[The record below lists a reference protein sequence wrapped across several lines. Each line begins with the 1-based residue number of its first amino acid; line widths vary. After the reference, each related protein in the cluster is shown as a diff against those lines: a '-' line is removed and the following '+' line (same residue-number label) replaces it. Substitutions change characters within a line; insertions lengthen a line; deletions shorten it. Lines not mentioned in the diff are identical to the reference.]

1 LVEHPGRT
9 IGIYDIRHPSN
20 IKREALKREMREW
33 LREKYVDKYLIPHF
47 EQVSSLEFKEPPDYK
62 SRREIF
68 STPIKGT
75 LGSLTIPPPSR
86 RKDSM
91 GRIIMQLVVPYR
103 LIDRILYLLVRKG
116 RIVSKN
122 KSVQY
127 KILSGDCLTHEIV
140 ISKLTSN
147 PLREDADNP
156 MLNNMVV
163 WG

>member
-1 LVEHPGRT
+1 
-9 IGIYDIRHPSN
+9 
-20 IKREALKREMREW
+20 
-33 LREKYVDKYLIPHF
+33 
-47 EQVSSLEFKEPPDYK
+47 
-62 SRREIF
+62 
-68 STPIKGT
+68 
-75 LGSLTIPPPSR
+75 
-86 RKDSM
+86 M

-163 WG
+163 